1 MKTEKATF
9 GAGCF
14 WHVEEDFRKMKG
26 VIKTT
31 VGYMGGTLKNPS
43 YENVST
49 DKTGHVE
56 VCQVEFD
63 PEKISYEKLLDK
75 FWEIHDPTQVDRQGP
90 DVGTNYRSVIFYYNE
105 KQKKIALESK
115 EKQQNKTDGK
125 IVTEIVKAGKFYEAE
140 EYHQKYLMKKGLNTC
155 GI

>member
-63 PEKISYEKLLDK
+63 PEKISYEKLLDQ